1 MICQFLILNCS
12 SSDSITSIISPFF
25 TSLGLKFTV
34 KIQLSLSNLCDETPF
49 SSSRALPILFGHPNQ
64 RNPLRIS
71 IPSTSKVAVFIYIS
85 FFISFIFYIVLL
97 LLILQLHYLYC
108 KSGHPFLQVLH
119 LVQSGIHF

>member
-1 MICQFLILNCS
+1 MIFQFLILNCT
-12 SSDSITSIISPFF
+12 SSDSMVSINLPIF

-71 IPSTSKVAVFIYIS
+71 IPSTSKVAVFIFLSLFGLPANQHNAISSS
-85 FFISFIFYIVLL
+85 FFIQESREYSCPISLELQMGFYN
-97 LLILQLHYLYC
+97 
-108 KSGHPFLQVLH
+108 HPF
-119 LVQSGIHF
+119 